1 MHYLITGHNG
11 FKGSWLSLML
21 HLQGHAVSGISL
33 EPEELSLFRQSNLKE
48 ILLHDMHID
57 IRNPIDLRKAVQK
70 INPEIIIHLAA
81 QPLVRE
87 SYKNTI
93 GTFKTNVIG
102 TLNLLE
108 STKAL
113 GDLKATLIITTDKV
127 YKNFNHTR
135 GYTELDALGGD
146 DPYSASKAA
155 ADIAAQSWISCFA
168 TSPTSIA
175 RAGNVIGGG
184 DWAPD
189 RIIPDI
195 VNAYS
200 QGRIPT
206 LRYPSAVRPW
216 QHVLDCLNGY
226 LTLVNQML
234 STGISGEWNFGPSF
248 NEKHTVSSLV
258 ETFANVWGVDKSKN
272 AWNLES
278 LEQPKESGCL
288 LLDSTKSFNS
298 LGWKDVLTFDE
309 CIKFTVEWYKKYQVI
324 DPQELMKEQI
334 NLFSS
339 KCETLI

>member
-21 HLQGHAVSGISL
+21 HLQGHTVSGISL
-33 EPEELSLFRQSNLKE
+33 EPEEFSLFQQANLKE
-48 ILLHDMHID
+48 ILLHDLHID
-57 IRNPIDLRKAVQK
+57 IRNSIALTNAVRK

-87 SYKNTI
+87 SYKDPI
-93 GTFKTNVIG
+93 GTFTTNVIG

-108 STKAL
+108 STKIL

-135 GYTELDALGGD
+135 GYTELDELGGD

-168 TSPTSIA
+168 KSPTSIA

-184 DWAPD
+184 DWALD

-200 QGRIPT
+200 KGMVPT

-226 LTLVNQML
+226 LTLVNEML
-234 STGISGEWNFGPSF
+234 SAGITGEWNFGPNI

-258 ETFANVWGVDKSKN
+258 EKFANVWGVDNSKN
-272 AWNLES
+272 AWNLET
-278 LEQPKESGCL
+278 LEQPKESGYL
-288 LLDSTKSFNS
+288 LLDSTKSFNI

-309 CIKFTVEWYKKYQVI
+309 CIEFTVEWYKKYQSMN
-324 DPQELMKEQI
+324 PQEIMQKQI

-339 KCETLI
+339 KGES